1 MDMQKASGWRAEGV
15 NPFLRPSF
23 SVTIFPGQLITVS
36 PPFWGMAME
45 GRLNLRRKDR
55 EALREEFFRRAGIAF
70 ERMFAEG
77 NQDQL
82 VTFIQRE
89 GLACALG
96 KELAAFF
103 LEQHV
108 AADREAR
115 PSEKQPPCCPK
126 CQKPGE
132 RVTKRSAKLPEREV
146 KTEAGKVTVRREQWR
161 CRKCR
166 VVFFSARSKARF
178 GDRRVQSAADRER
191 GAAGGQGGVVSGSQ

>member
-1 MDMQKASGWRAEGV
+1 
-15 NPFLRPSF
+15 
-23 SVTIFPGQLITVS
+23 
-36 PPFWGMAME
+36 MAME

-55 EALREEFFRRAGIAF
+55 EALREEFFRRAGAAF

-82 VTFIQRE
+82 VTFIERE

-96 KELAAFF
+96 KDIAAFL
-103 LEQHV
+103 LERHT

-126 CQKPGE
+126 CHKPAE
-132 RVTKRSAKLPEREV
+132 RVTKPTEKLPEREV
-146 KTEAGKVTVRREQWR
+146 TTHAGKVTLRREQWR

-166 VVFFSARSKARF
+166 ILFFSARSKVGL
-178 GDRRVQSAADRER
+178 GDRRLQSAADRKR
-191 GAAGGQGGVVSGSQ
+191 SAAGGQGGVVPGGQ